1 LGSKRPRSYPAQRIQ
16 NQHNININRLWQG
29 FFPFMNH
36 GPLGLYDLTAHNVEN
51 FWQFTKCY
59 AEHVDNSK
67 AWLAWRD
74 AGLADFKPHR
84 YPMGKGA
91 RPEFS
96 YINGLGKLSY
106 VDARKKIYIPIYE
119 QKLDR
124 YCTRELQTLADILT
138 ITDVWLFDFDS
149 SITTQTLDEVF
160 DDPNDRAGHAFV
172 IKKYLEE
179 NYGKY
184 YSPTINS
191 APD

>member
-1 LGSKRPRSYPAQRIQ
+1 
-16 NQHNININRLWQG
+16 
-29 FFPFMNH
+29 
-36 GPLGLYDLTAHNVEN
+36 
-51 FWQFTKCY
+51 
-59 AEHVDNSK
+59 
-67 AWLAWRD
+67 
-74 AGLADFKPHR
+74 
-84 YPMGKGA
+84 MGKGA